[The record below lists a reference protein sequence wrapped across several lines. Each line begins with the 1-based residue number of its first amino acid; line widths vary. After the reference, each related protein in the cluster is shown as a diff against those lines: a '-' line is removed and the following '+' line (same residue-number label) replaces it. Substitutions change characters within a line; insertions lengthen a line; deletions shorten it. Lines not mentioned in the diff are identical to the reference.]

1 MNINIRNAR
10 EFIEGALKIK
20 TKDTRIVPLILNQPQ
35 KRLYNTVKEQAKQ
48 QKPIRI
54 IILKARQMG
63 FSTLTEA
70 LIFHR
75 TVTRRNVNSLIVA
88 HKDESSNNLFN
99 MSKLFYENLPPEL
112 QPMRK
117 ASNARELVF
126 ENPTKNQLEKR
137 HNPGLRSKIKIATAG
152 GQGVGRSDTLQNVHI
167 SELAFWPG
175 DKKETLNGILQSV
188 PNSPPT
194 MVIIESTA
202 NGFDHFKE
210 LWDQAVAGESD
221 FEPLFFPWFEMQ
233 EYRMKVPPGF
243 ELTEEEEKLKE
254 AFGLDDEQLAWRR
267 WCIKNNCSGDLNLFR
282 QEYPCTPEEAFLTT
296 GTPVFD
302 NDKVILRLNQLR
314 AQYRDNPPLVGN
326 IECKYTPDGDPIQ
339 GTETFIP
346 SPSGWLTIYEKPRA
360 NVPYVIGV
368 DVAEGGADWSVAQ
381 VLDNTTGKQVATL
394 RAHCDTDILAKAL
407 FSLGFYYNRALIAVE
422 VNYDLHPVKEL
433 QRLRYPRQYVREQV
447 DTYTGKL
454 EKKFGFRTTSASR
467 PPIIGELVKIVRED
481 TGLINDITTLQEML
495 TFVRNESGKP
505 EAQAGKHDDTIMAL
519 AIAHAARG
527 QHSMKEKL
535 PEAEKSFIQRDKE
548 KLARMR
554 AKPWYNKRLC

>member
-1 MNINIRNAR
+1 
-10 EFIEGALKIK
+10 
-20 TKDTRIVPLILNQPQ
+20 
-35 KRLYNTVKEQAKQ
+35 
-48 QKPIRI
+48 
-54 IILKARQMG
+54 MG

-99 MSKLFYENLPPEL
+99 MSKLFYENLPAEL

-126 ENPTKNQLEKR
+126 ENPTKSQVEKQR
-137 HNPGLRSKIKIATAG
+137 NPGLRSKIKIATAG

-175 DKKETLNGILQSV
+175 DKKDTLNGILQSV
-188 PNSPPT
+188 PNSQST
-194 MVIIESTA
+194 MVVIESTA

-221 FEPLFFPWFEMQ
+221 FESLFFPWFDMQ
-233 EYRMKVPPGF
+233 EYRVKVPPGF

-254 AFGLDDEQLAWRR
+254 AFSLDNEQLAWRR
-267 WCIKNNCSGDLNLFR
+267 WCIKNNCSGDLDLFK
-282 QEYPCTPEEAFLTT
+282 QEYPSTPGEAFLTT

-314 AQYRDNPPLVGN
+314 AQYRDSPPLVGN
-326 IECKYTPDGDPIQ
+326 IESNYTPDGDPVK
-339 GTETFIP
+339 GTESFIP
-346 SPSGWLTIYEKPRA
+346 TPNGWLTIYEKPRGNA
-360 NVPYVIGV
+360 PYVIGV

-381 VLDNTTGKQVATL
+381 VLDNTTGKQVATF

-422 VNYDLHPVKEL
+422 VNFDLHPVKEL
-433 QRLRYPRQYVREQV
+433 QRLGYPRQYVREQV

-454 EKKFGFRTTSASR
+454 EQKFGFRTTTASR

-481 TGLINDITTLQEML
+481 TVLINDITTLQEML
-495 TFVRNESGKP
+495 SFARNASGKP

-519 AIAHAARG
+519 AIAHAVRG
-527 QHSMKEKL
+527 QQSMKEKL

-554 AKPWYNKRLC
+554 TRPWYKARLY